1 MSFAS
6 SLIQPSHWPYIAPI
20 LMLFLSNLFMTLA
33 WYGHLEF
40 KAVSLA
46 VVILVSWGIAFVEY
60 CFAVPTNRI
69 GSAVYS
75 PAELKTI
82 QEVITHDRVRWLHG
96 GVFQRAVELNAGRRI
111 RPDRPRRGACFS
123 WPSVKGP
130 EPLSPDG
137 SEPPGACRPN

>member
-75 PAELKTI
+75 PAGLKTI
-82 QEVITHDRVRWLHG
+82 QEVITLI
-96 GVFQRAVELNAGRRI
+96 VFAGFTAV
-111 RPDRPRRGACFS
+111 FF
-123 WPSVKGP
+123 
-130 EPLSPDG
+130 
-137 SEPPGACRPN
+137 

>member
-6 SLIQPSHWPYIAPI
+6 SLIQPSHWPYSAAIV
-20 LMLFLSNLFMTLA
+20 LLFLSNLFMTLA
-33 WYGHLEF
+33 WYGHLKF

-60 CFAVPTNRI
+60 CFAVPANRI

-82 QEVITHDRVRWLHG
+82 QEVITLI
-96 GVFQRAVELNAGRRI
+96 VFAGFTAV
-111 RPDRPRRGACFS
+111 FF
-123 WPSVKGP
+123 
-130 EPLSPDG
+130 
-137 SEPPGACRPN
+137 